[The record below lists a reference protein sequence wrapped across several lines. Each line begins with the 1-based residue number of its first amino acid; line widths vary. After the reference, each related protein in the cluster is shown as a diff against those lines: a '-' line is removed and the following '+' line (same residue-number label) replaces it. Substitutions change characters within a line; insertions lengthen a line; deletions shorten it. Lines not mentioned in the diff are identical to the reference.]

1 MKIGIIGV
9 GKLGE
14 FHTKLIAEIASEQTA
29 VECAGVFDLNTARA
43 EEMAAKYGVP
53 CLASLDD
60 LTERCDAAVIATT
73 TSSHHAIAKNSSR
86 RGCTSLLKNQ

>member
-29 VECAGVFDLNTARA
+29 VECAGVFDLKHRAR
-43 EEMAAKYGVP
+43 
-53 CLASLDD
+53 
-60 LTERCDAAVIATT
+60 
-73 TSSHHAIAKNSSR
+73 R
-86 RGCTSLLKNQ
+86 RDGREIRRPLPRIPRRPY